1 MTATA
6 DMPQDATAALWRRNW
21 PLVQLVGLTPLLVVT
36 TSVVKGLAL
45 GVLTTLVLLAAN
57 TLTATFSA
65 ALLPRAR
72 PLFYLLVAATTVTCL
87 DWLVHATF
95 YDLHAALGIFLP
107 LIVANGGVLIEADSF
122 TEPRSMG
129 HAVTGA
135 FSAGLGFT
143 AVLAV
148 LGAVRELLGQGT
160 LFSDLP
166 LVGADGA
173 SWLRLSLPF
182 DGALVALL
190 PPGGLL
196 AMGALLALRN
206 RQAERSGP

>member
-1 MTATA
+1 MTATTET
-6 DMPQDATAALWRRNW
+6 PQDATAALWRRNW

-45 GVLTTLVLLAAN
+45 GLLTTLVLLAAN
-57 TLTATFSA
+57 TLTATFST

-72 PLFYLLVAATTVTCL
+72 PLFYLLVAATAVTCL
-87 DWLVHATF
+87 DWLVHATL

-107 LIVANGGVLIEADSF
+107 LIVANGGVLIEAGSF
-122 TEPRSMG
+122 TEPRSLS

-135 FSAGLGFT
+135 FSAGIGFT
-143 AVLAV
+143 AALVI

-160 LFSDLP
+160 LFSDLA
-166 LVGADGA
+166 LLGTDGA
-173 SWLRLSLPF
+173 SWLRLNLPF
-182 DGALVALL
+182 DGALVVLL

-196 AMGALLALRN
+196 ATGALLALCN
-206 RQAERSGP
+206 RHAGRSAR